1 MKMQR
6 PVKDKETNK
15 WLVWD
20 FAYEEDGHRYYE
32 LHEFW
37 EEKDAIEFWKMHHT
51 KEQHENNKR

>member
-1 MKMQR
+1 MQR
-6 PVKDKETNK
+6 PVRDKETNK

-20 FAYEEDGHRYYE
+20 FAYEKDGHKYYE

-51 KEQHENNKR
+51 KEQWKNK